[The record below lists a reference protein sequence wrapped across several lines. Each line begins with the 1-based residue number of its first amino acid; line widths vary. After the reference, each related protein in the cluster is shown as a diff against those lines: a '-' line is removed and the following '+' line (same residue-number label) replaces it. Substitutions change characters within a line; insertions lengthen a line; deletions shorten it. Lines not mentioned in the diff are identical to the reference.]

1 MLVWLNAKSQRANG
15 ASRYARPKIAKAL
28 TLGVREDGP
37 HLGLVLLDEIQDV
50 MTLLVST
57 EGSSR
62 LPIAQMPP
70 SWEAMI
76 LLQEKTSLSD

>member
-1 MLVWLNAKSQRANG
+1 MLVWLNAKSQRRQQIRQTKDSG
-15 ASRYARPKIAKAL
+15 AL